1 MQDEKL
7 TLQEKEERWLKAV
20 NRKHIDNIQT
30 DEEYYYEIEEFQV
43 LFEDERIRLTVEY
56 GNEYAVRLK
65 KENGE
70 VYGGMSFGTPIEM
83 CIDTPFS
90 EYLKQDF
97 EEKNLREYL
106 RKRGFP
112 INFKTWD

>member
-1 MQDEKL
+1 MQDENL

-20 NRKHIDNIQT
+20 HRKHMDNIQT

-43 LFEDERIRLTVEY
+43 LFEDERIRLSVEY
-56 GNEYAVRLK
+56 GVREK
-65 KENGE
+65 DKNGKIF
-70 VYGGMSFGTPIEM
+70 GGCTFGTPIGM

-90 EYLKQDF
+90 EYLTQDF
-97 EEKNLREYL
+97 EELNLREYL